1 MNLMDII
8 ALAKQGY
15 KPSDIKELLELSA
28 PSAAATPT
36 EPEQDPPVPSDP
48 VPAQPED
55 EPEGDTDPDPDPE
68 PDYKKMYEDLKHEI
82 QQKNVRTNSQHPTE
96 EKTLDEKMNDLIR
109 SMLT

>member
-1 MNLMDII
+1 MNLTDII

-48 VPAQPED
+48 VPAKPED
-55 EPEGDTDPDPDPE
+55 EPEGVTDPETDPE

-82 QQKNVRTNSQHPTE
+82 QQKNVRTNSQSSEP
-96 EKTLDEKMNDLIR
+96 EKSLEDKMADLIR
-109 SMLT
+109 SIY